1 MVKKGVGR
9 IFSRRKGLPI
19 FHWSNHVAGEKV
31 HKFMGLCPR
40 CPEGKVN
47 DLEFRIAAFLDPKGL
62 YDLVF
67 LLLDFGKL
75 VRDKKCGWTVSF

>member
-1 MVKKGVGR
+1 MVKKGVGK

-19 FHWSNHVAGEKV
+19 LHCIKHAAGEKV
-31 HKFMGLCPR
+31 HNFMGLCPR
-40 CPEGKVN
+40 YPEGKGN

-62 YDLVF
+62 DDLVF